1 MAVKQMGSAPNENAY
16 VCVRSGSLFFWLPM
30 DQLLY
35 ITSSHML
42 RDAMV
47 ERKEP
52 RDAPVALLDGRR
64 IGGVGVYL
72 VRKMVRSMEYRREND
87 RNVLTLHIDRGN

>member
-1 MAVKQMGSAPNENAY
+1 MWTAA
-16 VCVRSGSLFFWLPM
+16 
-30 DQLLY
+30 
-35 ITSSHML
+35 
-42 RDAMV
+42 
-47 ERKEP
+47 
-52 RDAPVALLDGRR
+52 R